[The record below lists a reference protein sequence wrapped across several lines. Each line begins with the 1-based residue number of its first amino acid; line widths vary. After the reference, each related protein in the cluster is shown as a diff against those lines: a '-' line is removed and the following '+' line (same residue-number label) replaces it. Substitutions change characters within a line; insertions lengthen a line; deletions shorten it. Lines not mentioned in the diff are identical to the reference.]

1 MPGSN
6 QSPPLVVEP
15 SVTNSSRRLEWIV
28 WGALIATVL
37 AIAAAFIVKRVQ
49 QAAPPPLPIIGPVG
63 EFTLTNQHG
72 QTVTAA
78 DLRGQVW
85 IANIVFTRCAGPC
98 PVMTQAMADFQK
110 SLPVRL
116 VTLTTDPDNDTPEV
130 LKRFGEKYGADFRR
144 WSFLTGGKE
153 QIARLAVQGLK
164 LVALEKPEA
173 ERSSAADLFIHS
185 TLFVVVDRQGNLR
198 AAYELEDPHL
208 KSKVTKA
215 VRSLL

>member
-49 QAAPPPLPIIGPVG
+49 QAAPPLLPIIGPVG

-98 PVMTQAMADFQK
+98 PVMTRAMADFQK
-110 SLPVRL
+110 SLPVPL

-144 WSFLTGGKE
+144 WSFLTGSKE
-153 QIARLAVQGLK
+153 QIARLAV
-164 LVALEKPEA
+164 
-173 ERSSAADLFIHS
+173 
-185 TLFVVVDRQGNLR
+185 
-198 AAYELEDPHL
+198 
-208 KSKVTKA
+208 
-215 VRSLL
+215 